1 MAKKKKVRAVLK
13 IELPAGKATP
23 APPVGTVL
31 GPHGVNIMEF
41 CRSYNERTAQQS
53 GDVIPA
59 EITIFEDRS
68 FTFVLKTPP
77 TVSLLKR
84 AAGIEKG
91 SAKSRREK
99 VGSVTRDQVR
109 TIAETKAKDLNSY
122 EMEKAIKMIEGTAR
136 SMGLEVVG

>member
-1 MAKKKKVRAVLK
+1 MAKKKVRAVLK
-13 IELPAGKATP
+13 IELQAGKATP

-77 TVSLLKR
+77 AVSLLKR

-91 SAKSRREK
+91 AARSRREK
-99 VGSVTRDQVR
+99 VGSVTRDQLR
-109 TIAETKAKDLNSY
+109 TIAETKAKDLNAY

>member
-1 MAKKKKVRAVLK
+1 MAKKKVRAVLK
-13 IELPAGKATP
+13 IELQAGKATP

-41 CRSYNERTAQQS
+41 CRSYNERTAQQT
-53 GDVIPA
+53 GEVIPA

-68 FTFVLKTPP
+68 FTFILKTPP

-99 VGSVTRDQVR
+99 VGSVTRDQLR

>member
-1 MAKKKKVRAVLK
+1 MAKKKVRAVLK
-13 IELPAGKATP
+13 IELQAGKATP

-77 TVSLLKR
+77 AVSLLKR

-91 SAKSRREK
+91 AARSRREK
-99 VGSVTRDQVR
+99 VGSVTRDQLR

>member
-1 MAKKKKVRAVLK
+1 MAKKKVRAVLK
-13 IELPAGKATP
+13 IELEAGKATP

-41 CRSYNERTAQQS
+41 TRSYNERTAPQA
-53 GDVIPA
+53 GDVVPA

-77 TVSLLKR
+77 TVNLLKK

-91 SAKSRREK
+91 SPSSRKEK
-99 VGSVTRDQVR
+99 VGKVTREQLVS
-109 TIAETKAKDLNSY
+109 IAETKAKDLTSY
-122 EMEKAIKMIEGTAR
+122 DIDHAVKMIEGTAR